1 MLKKRVNTVVP
12 IPDQVIKKLNH
23 WGEREKREEYGG
35 KWKFLNRTKEKYDR
49 ENDKQQ
55 EEEGILKYEYGP
67 LTDLPAELPD
77 IDIEGE
83 QIGPEPDVEEE
94 TTSDT
99 EQEMAESH
107 NENLVDENNTT
118 KASALVDEVIYIYDD
133 EVEDL
138 TSDTV
143 REYETRT
150 DEIINTEIEK
160 INNEYT
166 SSLVE
171 DGSDSYYE
179 DNDNIPLE

>member
-1 MLKKRVNTVVP
+1 
-12 IPDQVIKKLNH
+12 
-23 WGEREKREEYGG
+23 
-35 KWKFLNRTKEKYDR
+35 
-49 ENDKQQ
+49 
-55 EEEGILKYEYGP
+55 
-67 LTDLPAELPD
+67 
-77 IDIEGE
+77 
-83 QIGPEPDVEEE
+83 
-94 TTSDT
+94 
-99 EQEMAESH
+99 MAESQ

-118 KASALVDEVIYIYDD
+118 KAPALVDELIYIYDD

-150 DEIINTEIEK
+150 DETINTEIEK